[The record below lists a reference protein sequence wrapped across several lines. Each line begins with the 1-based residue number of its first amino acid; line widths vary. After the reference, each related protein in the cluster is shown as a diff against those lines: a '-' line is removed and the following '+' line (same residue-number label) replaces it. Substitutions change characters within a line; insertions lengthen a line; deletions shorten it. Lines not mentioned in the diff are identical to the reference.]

1 MPFRSA
7 LLTNQN
13 CVLDAMFTNS
23 KFDAHQ
29 RGESIAIKHNVF
41 TEKNENGKR
50 ILKKIF
56 YFATVPLYG
65 KTKRPPSS
73 DPVCV
78 CTDYCQRQQS
88 SFKVNFK
95 KNRFHQPNPQDN
107 LKKKW
112 TRIHL
117 RDQEIENP
125 TPPELILSTPRASHV
140 LPTRLDCTHL
150 VGISCGDPFFLAESP
165 QHNCKNISQGFAL
178 TFVTSPFAQGTFDGN
193 LRWMRR
199 HLAVVNDWRT
209 WRKLHAE
216 CLSRKNQKG
225 RVY

>member
-50 ILKKIF
+50 NLKKIF

-88 SFKVNFK
+88 SFKVNLK

-125 TPPELILSTPRASHV
+125 TPPELILPARPTFFLLGWIAHISWAYRVAILFSWPRVLNIIVKIFHKV
-140 LPTRLDCTHL
+140 LPWHL
-150 VGISCGDPFFLAESP
+150 WRHLLHKELSME
-165 QHNCKNISQGFAL
+165 
-178 TFVTSPFAQGTFDGN
+178 TFDECV
-193 LRWMRR
+193 
-199 HLAVVNDWRT
+199 AT
-209 WRKLHAE
+209 WRW
-216 CLSRKNQKG
+216 
-225 RVY
+225 

>member
-1 MPFRSA
+1 
-7 LLTNQN
+7 
-13 CVLDAMFTNS
+13 MFTNF

-95 KNRFHQPNPQDN
+95 KID
-107 LKKKW
+107 
-112 TRIHL
+112 
-117 RDQEIENP
+117 
-125 TPPELILSTPRASHV
+125 S
-140 LPTRLDCTHL
+140 
-150 VGISCGDPFFLAESP
+150 
-165 QHNCKNISQGFAL
+165 
-178 TFVTSPFAQGTFDGN
+178 TSPTLKTIWKKSEQEYISVT
-193 LRWMRR
+193 
-199 HLAVVNDWRT
+199 
-209 WRKLHAE
+209 
-216 CLSRKNQKG
+216 QK
-225 RVY
+225 

>member
-13 CVLDAMFTNS
+13 CVLDAMFTNF

-50 ILKKIF
+50 NLKKIF

-65 KTKRPPSS
+65 KTDRPPSS

-88 SFKVNFK
+88 SFKVN
-95 KNRFHQPNPQDN
+95 
-107 LKKKW
+107 LKKKS
-112 TRIHL
+112 I
-117 RDQEIENP
+117 
-125 TPPELILSTPRASHV
+125 PPAQPSRQSEKKV
-140 LPTRLDCTHL
+140 
-150 VGISCGDPFFLAESP
+150 
-165 QHNCKNISQGFAL
+165 NKN
-178 TFVTSPFAQGTFDGN
+178 TSPWPRNRKSHATGTDSFHPPRVPRSSYSAG
-193 LRWMRR
+193 LHTSRG
-199 HLAVVNDWRT
+199 HIVWR
-209 WRKLHAE
+209 
-216 CLSRKNQKG
+216 SFFPG
-225 RVY
+225 RESST